1 MPTTRSFSDANGVQD
16 FTPAINLVPNQWGL
30 VQQLGLFQESGIS
43 QTTFGFDVITRD
55 GALITDIARGAIP
68 QVGKDDSR
76 KTHSLTM
83 PRYAAMDAIYP
94 QDIQGKRMYGSAD
107 ESETLAAVR
116 MRKMERI
123 RQNFAWTLEKARIQ
137 VLSDGSVFAPNG
149 TVSINYYTEFSV
161 TQKVVDMVFGTAAS
175 DILGK
180 TEEGIASILD
190 NLSGDNAS
198 GFVALC
204 SPKFFS
210 ALIKHNTTKVAYQY
224 YTSTGQQQPL
234 RERLGGNTTMYRS
247 FEYGGVT
254 WLEYRAAY
262 AGTQLITDGDAI
274 LLPVGTNAFATMYGP
289 CARFDFVNSE
299 GSPLYLFETQTPTEY
314 KLEAETNFINVLEKP
329 AQVVKFTSSTW

>member
-210 ALIKHNTTKVAYQY
+210 GLIKHNTTKVAYQY

-299 GSPLYLFETQTPTEY
+299 GAPLYLFETQTPTEY